1 MLTPDDLAGAFQV
14 LVDQRID
21 VGIVLQTSMLVT
33 ERREVAHLAAVK
45 HLPMVYGYR
54 EHVVDG
60 GLISYGVD
68 LRFAAKSL
76 DEEKEAARRLNK
88 AALDIVVFV
97 PLGGFYQYQAWR
109 RSVSG
114 IVKGPLPFFWGV
126 SKTA

>member
-1 MLTPDDLAGAFQV
+1 MTLTFLSKFGADELVRLKPSVILAAA
-14 LVDQRID
+14 
-21 VGIVLQTSMLVT
+21 TSQA
-33 ERREVAHLAAVK
+33 VADLAAVK

-88 AALDIVVFV
+88 AALDNVVFV